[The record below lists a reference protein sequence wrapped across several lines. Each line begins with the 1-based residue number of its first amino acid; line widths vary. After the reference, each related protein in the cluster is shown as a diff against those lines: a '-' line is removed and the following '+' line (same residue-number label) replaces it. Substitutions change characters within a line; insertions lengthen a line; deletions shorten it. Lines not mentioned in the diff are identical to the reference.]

1 MKSQTRMGLAFH
13 FVRTGLEPLGRSVK
27 KTVLWT
33 VFSDG
38 SCGSSSVRFREAKAH
53 QVPSLAPKRTALAG
67 PVFSDGNCGS
77 SSVRFR
83 EAKARTVRNIV
94 VSLAWSASRYSLF
107 LPVRQP
113 CFICHRQRSAANQV
127 PSLAPKRATALFL
140 CYNQSSIPQK
150 GVGLCS
156 VFCCPSS
163 MRRSSV
169 WVFRTRSWALPGR
182 RSTRNSVSRCPTPAS
197 SRPSS
202 RWARSSLRS
211 SAHGSSRS

>member
-38 SCGSSSVRFREAKAH
+38 SCGSSSVRFREAKTH

-83 EAKARTVRNIV
+83 EAKTRTVRNIV

-107 LPVRQP
+107 LPVRRH
-113 CFICHRQRSAANQV
+113 CFFCRRQRSAANQV
-127 PSLAPKRATALFL
+127 PSSRYPT
-140 CYNQSSIPQK
+140 P
-150 GVGLCS
+150 V
-156 VFCCPSS
+156 V
-163 MRRSSV
+163 
-169 WVFRTRSWALPGR
+169 RTINLY
-182 RSTRNSVSRCPTPAS
+182 STRYCVFQPLLVEFYTVSMLLMLCM
-197 SRPSS
+197 
-202 RWARSSLRS
+202 
-211 SAHGSSRS
+211 